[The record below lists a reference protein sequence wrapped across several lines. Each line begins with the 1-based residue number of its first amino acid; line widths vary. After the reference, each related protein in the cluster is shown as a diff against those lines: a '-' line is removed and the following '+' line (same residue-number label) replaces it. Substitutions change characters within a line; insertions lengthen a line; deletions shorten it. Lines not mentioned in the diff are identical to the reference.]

1 VYPGEDILIVAP
13 TTVGLR
19 GFPTISGTFD
29 IKLVVVHLAD
39 RALKYPSYLRGCGDG
54 YAVALMKLRV
64 KGGFALHLG
73 LPVLILSA
81 LSGCSLSSGRPPA
94 SIEIE
99 KVDTVPTGCQVRIS
113 ILDESDTAWDGAS
126 AYVNFHND
134 TDVVIGDYQTVTRAH
149 TAPNSPILV
158 GYVIPATDCE
168 DITKATLRYFGYFPE
183 GNRGEIQ
190 VATQCRSRFRT
201 SSTERDRVAVPKD
214 CHEALV
220 GEVLTK
226 RLFRLTTGE
235 GNRLRSRQ
243 RESSIDHLLRT
254 ETEILRC
261 PKERTNL
268 PNMRSVF
275 GSSAE
280 NTEIED

>member
-1 VYPGEDILIVAP
+1 
-13 TTVGLR
+13 
-19 GFPTISGTFD
+19 
-29 IKLVVVHLAD
+29 
-39 RALKYPSYLRGCGDG
+39 
-54 YAVALMKLRV
+54 MKLRA
-64 KGGFALHLG
+64 KAILALRLG

-81 LSGCSLSSGRPPA
+81 FFGCSLSSGRPPA

-126 AYVNFHND
+126 VYLNFHND

-190 VATQCRSRFRT
+190 VATDT
-201 SSTERDRVAVPKD
+201 VPISLQNEQ
-214 CHEALV
+214 H
-220 GEVLTK
+220 
-226 RLFRLTTGE
+226 
-235 GNRLRSRQ
+235 
-243 RESSIDHLLRT
+243 
-254 ETEILRC
+254 
-261 PKERTNL
+261 
-268 PNMRSVF
+268 
-275 GSSAE
+275 
-280 NTEIED
+280 